1 VRAPHEWST
10 TGAACRRSCPA
21 YRDRRREQRVEL
33 LQPFVESK
41 QLVAAFD
48 EEILPELVAAEHLQH
63 EATEIAQALLAHPQ
77 KRAMLLA

>member
-1 VRAPHEWST
+1 
-10 TGAACRRSCPA
+10 
-21 YRDRRREQRVEL
+21 

-63 EATEIAQALLAHPQ
+63 ETTEIAQALLAHPQ
-77 KRAMLLA
+77 NGAMLLA